1 MAPVAEIASMLHGMA
16 NFVAYLQLDP
26 GSLIGQSIFGNR
38 SYTEHPVFPDLL
50 TAVLGALAISI
61 SMNFGFAMLR
71 KKTTDIEKMN
81 RVMKETTE
89 WRKQY
94 TDAIKKQDK
103 PRIEE
108 LKKKQAYVNKLT
120 LETQQ
125 QSMRPMLIYFVP
137 SILVWIYVFPQIFG
151 AIVALS
157 PVQLPFIMCTA
168 DDVQRHTQLDKQGH
182 PLSPCTRTDE
192 VYLWGIFFISSFA
205 FNGLVAKVTKT
216 GMPSPL

>member
-1 MAPVAEIASMLHGMA
+1 MIPDLGA
-16 NFVAYLQLDP
+16 
-26 GSLIGQSIFGNR
+26 LIGQIFGQTT
-38 SYTEHPVFPDLL
+38 YTSHPLFPDFL
-50 TAVLGALAISI
+50 TAVLAAISI
-61 SMNFGFAMLR
+61 SIGMNFGFAFLR

-125 QSMRPMLIYFVP
+125 QSMRPMLIYFIP
-137 SILVWIYVFPQIFG
+137 SLLVWFYVFPNIFG
-151 AIVALS
+151 AVVALS
-157 PVQLPFIMCTA
+157 PVQLPFVTCTQA
-168 DDVQRHTQLDKQGH
+168 DVAKHAQLDAHGKPG
-182 PLSPCTRTDE
+182 SPCTE
-192 VYLWGIFFISSFA
+192 VNEMYLWGMFFVTSFA
-205 FNGLVAKVTKT
+205 FNGVVAKITKT
-216 GMPSPL
+216 GMPSPI